1 MKTIEEKHCRI
12 YKLEIPAKVK
22 ANRYE
27 KVEFICHI
35 DKGTVEP
42 CWLFENC
49 KENPG
54 AVIVKVAGQEYKVPP
69 GDLLAGCLS
78 KGYSKCTLYS
88 PPYPLEI
95 KFTKRG
101 YYILRFMAGYREE
114 IGIKWTDSK
123 IAKVQVEEPLLKC
136 TDYAFYLNGVRY
148 PVNSKIKAKV
158 GDEIRITYRIE
169 FVRDP
174 NPDEI
179 DENGYVHVAVQIWDW
194 KNGEELKWL
203 NYKTQKG
210 LPLEDVV
217 WLTVDKSRNIGIAI
231 YHKNLKTGKWIQ
243 DQWVGC

>member
-1 MKTIEEKHCRI
+1 MRAHVKDVWIEIDGKKYYGKDYPKNSPATIVINKNSV
-12 YKLEIPAKVK
+12 KVTFGAIIRCPSPPCPWNKNK
-22 ANRYE
+22 ARWW
-27 KVEFICHI
+27 I
-35 DKGTVEP
+35 DKVYNGSDNIHYGELWVGTELKEISVRFGSRTLGIGKYRFGATISDP
-42 CWLFENC
+42 PKYIYFE
-49 KENPG
+49 
-54 AVIVKVAGQEYKVPP
+54 I
-69 GDLLAGCLS
+69 
-78 KGYSKCTLYS
+78 T
-88 PPYPLEI
+88 
-95 KFTKRG
+95 
-101 YYILRFMAGYREE
+101 RE
-114 IGIKWTDSK
+114 
-123 IAKVQVEEPLLKC
+123 LLKC

-148 PVNSKIKAKV
+148 PVNSRIKARV

-243 DQWVGC
+243 DQWIGC